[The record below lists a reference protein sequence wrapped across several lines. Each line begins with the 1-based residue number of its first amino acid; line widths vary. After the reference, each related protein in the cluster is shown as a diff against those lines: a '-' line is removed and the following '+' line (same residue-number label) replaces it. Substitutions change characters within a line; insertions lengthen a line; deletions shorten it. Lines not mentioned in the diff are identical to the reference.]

1 MKIQSVNKTDYRKK
15 LNQFTI
21 AFVIAFALL
30 ALIFGSL
37 FIALFAA
44 PIVDPETQSNFRY
57 NLGGVILAL
66 VTMAMLINSIKKH
79 EFLKDIYYV
88 WQLKQVHNAIYR
100 KLAKIKAA
108 QAEGDENTLVILAF
122 YYQTLKQ
129 VYELDDNTLTINN
142 VNLEIDKLKQKL
154 GDETY
159 EQHVHQFE
167 KSMLNA
173 Y

>member
-1 MKIQSVNKTDYRKK
+1 M
-15 LNQFTI
+15 
-21 AFVIAFALL
+21 
-30 ALIFGSL
+30 
-37 FIALFAA
+37 
-44 PIVDPETQSNFRY
+44 
-57 NLGGVILAL
+57 
-66 VTMAMLINSIKKH
+66 
-79 EFLKDIYYV
+79 
-88 WQLKQVHNAIYR
+88 HNAIYR

-108 QAEGDENTLVILAF
+108 QAEGDESTLVILAF

-159 EQHVHQFE
+159 EQYVHQFE